1 MGLFGSFVQ
10 AFKDGYNGVDEEQDT
25 APSTKENTAQNPYP
39 QRRLPLLKSR
49 LPPRSQ
55 SSAAH
60 AAPPSSRVPSSAPS
74 AENR

>member
-25 APSTKENTAQNPYP
+25 APST
-39 QRRLPLLKSR
+39 
-49 LPPRSQ
+49 
-55 SSAAH
+55 
-60 AAPPSSRVPSSAPS
+60 PS